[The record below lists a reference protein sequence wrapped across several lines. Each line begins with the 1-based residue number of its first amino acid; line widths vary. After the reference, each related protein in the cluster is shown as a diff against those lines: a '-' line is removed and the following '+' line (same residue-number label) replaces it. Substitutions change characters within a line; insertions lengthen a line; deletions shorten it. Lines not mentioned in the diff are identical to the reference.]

1 MVPVKENGVWYRLLS
16 FIIHDCFVGQV
27 GLGAIKQKLEDV
39 FIDNQVSLKRA
50 FQLSLRSV
58 SDELYQARII
68 TQDIHKS
75 PTYDDIIGSFISGIS
90 FINNL
95 SQLEERCDKFL
106 SALSNVGGPVAD
118 AADMLREEWD
128 RVKKV

>member
-1 MVPVKENGVWYRLLS
+1 MYYILTSGNELNAV
-16 FIIHDCFVGQV
+16 
-27 GLGAIKQKLEDV
+27 KQKLEDV
-39 FIDNQVSLKRA
+39 FIDNQVPLKKA

-90 FINNL
+90 FIDNL

-118 AADMLREEWD
+118 AADMLRKEWD